1 MSRIEKHFHE
11 YFAALDRSGQ
21 QDRCFLCRRTPA
33 EVKQF
38 FGFDE
43 DGVAI
48 DAAEY
53 GLEDVVLDASEIMSY
68 RGERPVCAVC
78 QINVDGL
85 QILGEDDV
93 VIRLYEQMT
102 TRREFLWPRPPQRDE
117 DDANVDA

>member
-1 MSRIEKHFHE
+1 MSRIDEHFHE

-33 EVKQF
+33 DVKHF

-48 DAAEY
+48 DAARY
-53 GLEDVVLDASEIMSY
+53 GLEDVVLEASEIMSY

-78 QINVDGL
+78 QINVDG
-85 QILGEDDV
+85 IHVLGEEEV
-93 VIRLYEQMT
+93 LARLHQQMT
-102 TRREFLWPRPPQRDE
+102 THREFLWPLPPGRGSLDPRRE
-117 DDANVDA
+117 G